1 MTIEQEQ
8 EIIQDYTPVIAN
20 AILEYDQAT
29 IDRQVEII
37 SLLHKECI
45 LPQLGGMFNRAFDQ
59 LKQKGWL
66 TETGDLTGKA
76 EEFHI
81 FI

>member
-1 MTIEQEQ
+1 MTLEQEQ
-8 EIIQDYTPVIAN
+8 EIIQNYTPTIAD
-20 AILEYDQAT
+20 AILEYETALVG
-29 IDRQVEII
+29 RQVEII

-59 LKQKGWL
+59 LKQDGLL

-76 EEFHI
+76 EEVHL